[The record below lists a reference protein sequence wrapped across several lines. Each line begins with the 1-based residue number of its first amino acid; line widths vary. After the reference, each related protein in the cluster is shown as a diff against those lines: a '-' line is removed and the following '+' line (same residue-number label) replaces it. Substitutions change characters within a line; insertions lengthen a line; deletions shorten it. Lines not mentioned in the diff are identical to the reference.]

1 MTSRD
6 CDYVVALVGAPNT
19 GKTTLFNALTG
30 ASALVANWPGATTD
44 VRYAKLRLDS
54 KTVCLVDLPGTYS
67 VNGSGPEE
75 KVTRDFLLTQPVDAV
90 LVIADS
96 TNLERGLFLV
106 LDVAEFAPRM
116 IVVLTKIDEAEK
128 RGIEIDVE
136 GLSRALC
143 VPVVPVS
150 ALRGIGIE
158 QLKETI
164 RAVLEGRVEARP
176 CTSVVVPEKLRGL
189 HAEIARILEQAG
201 LPRRR
206 AAWLAARLLEDQDWA
221 WGLVEQ
227 LAGRSVAERIRELV
241 AEAGEPGER
250 AALFAEAKYE
260 EASRLYSR
268 YVRSAQEAQAPEGLS
283 RLDRV
288 FLHPVLGPI
297 ASLSAMFVL
306 FLLTYAIA
314 TGSPLDLLLDSLG
327 LHGAAEF
334 IREYNLV
341 ELVARLM
348 DWVASVV
355 ESSIPNPVLAKL
367 VGEGLFS
374 SSYGVGLVMTF
385 MPLVMVLMVLIAAL
399 EDSGLVPRIA
409 AGMDKFFRRFG
420 VSGKAVFP
428 AMLSLGCNVPGVIA
442 TRIMDT
448 EVERRAMVFA
458 VPLIP
463 CMARLTVLL
472 AFANAYFGSG
482 LWSSLAVFA
491 VYMIAIT
498 VFLITLKLMTRGSE
512 VVEEELLLEL
522 PPVKKPSL
530 KVIWWLTWDKLKH
543 FLVRAGTVIA
553 VASLV
558 LWLLANYG
566 PQGYLGGVNEAN
578 SYAAQLG
585 HLLAPY
591 VSIIFGTPSD
601 ISWRLGFGFIGGFIA
616 KEVFLDALAAVA
628 PAKAVGPV
636 EVLRSYGLT
645 AAQALAVMVAVTL
658 YMPCVATLS
667 AMYSETRDAKLV
679 AAALLYD
686 TTVASIAALLTR
698 LLLEAV

>member
-1 MTSRD
+1 MPSHG
-6 CDYVVALVGAPNT
+6 CDYTVALIGAPNT

-44 VRYAKLRLDS
+44 VRYARLRLDS
-54 KTVCLVDLPGTYS
+54 KTVCIVDLPGTYS

-75 KVTRDFLLTQPVDAV
+75 KVTREFLLTQPIDAA

-96 TNLERGLFLV
+96 TNLERGLFLI
-106 LDVAEFAPRM
+106 LDVAELAPRM

-128 RGIEIDVE
+128 RGIEIDIE
-136 GLSRALC
+136 GLRRELC
-143 VPVVPVS
+143 VPIVPVS
-150 ALRGIGIE
+150 ALEGKGIE
-158 QLKETI
+158 QLKETL
-164 RAVLEGRVEARP
+164 RAVLEGREKAKP
-176 CTSVVVPEKLRGL
+176 CTHVVVPEQLRGL
-189 HAEIARILEQAG
+189 HAEVVKLLEESG
-201 LPRRR
+201 IPRRR

-221 WGLVEQ
+221 WELAARLV
-227 LAGRSVAERIRELV
+227 GRDIVEKIREHA
-241 AEAGEPGER
+241 AETSEPGER
-250 AALFAEAKYE
+250 AALFAEAKYR
-260 EASRLYSR
+260 EATRLYNR
-268 YVRSAQEAQAPEGLS
+268 YVRVAPSAQAVIGIS
-283 RLDRV
+283 RLDKL
-288 FLHPVLGPI
+288 FLHPVLGPL
-297 ASLSAMFVL
+297 ASLLSMFAL
-306 FLLTYAIA
+306 FLATYAIA
-314 TGSPLDLLLDSLG
+314 TGSPIDALLDSLG
-327 LHGAAEF
+327 LHGAAEL

-341 ELVARLM
+341 ELTARFM
-348 DWVASVV
+348 DWLASLV

-367 VGEGLFS
+367 LGEGLLS

-385 MPLVMVLMVLIAAL
+385 MPLVMVLMALIAAL

-448 EVERRAMVFA
+448 EAERRAMVFA
-458 VPLIP
+458 IPLIP

-472 AFANAYFGSG
+472 AFADAYFGSG
-482 LWSSLAVFA
+482 LWSSLAVFT
-491 VYMIAIT
+491 VYMIAVT
-498 VFLITLKLMTRGSE
+498 AFLLTLKLMTRGSE

-553 VASLV
+553 IASFI

-566 PQGYLGGVNEAN
+566 PQGYLGGNEAN

-585 HLLAPY
+585 RLIAPY
-591 VSIIFGTPSD
+591 ISAIFGTPGD
-601 ISWRLGFGFIGGFIA
+601 VSWRLGFGFIGGFIA

-628 PAKAVGPV
+628 PAKAAGPV
-636 EVLRSYGLT
+636 EVLRSYRLT
-645 AAQALAVMVAVTL
+645 TAQALAVMVALTL
-658 YMPCVATLS
+658 YIPCVATL
-667 AMYSETRDAKLV
+667 ATMYGETRDAKLAIEAV
-679 AAALLYD
+679 VYD
-686 TTVASIAALLTR
+686 TTIASVAALLTR
-698 LLLEAV
+698 LLLEAL